1 MKNREQLW
9 EDYEE
14 ARFALLMDA
23 LAEAEGEEALRLSE
37 ALNRD
42 PEGALPPEVDR
53 RCEAVIREA
62 FVQRRLHATG
72 RTAVRWLTKVLVAAM
87 LGAVMFA
94 AAFALSED
102 VRVATLNTVIKVMDD
117 RTQITF
123 ESADGDTGGTAAP
136 PAEGTAA
143 EEWTHPYS
151 IALEWVPEGFELEK
165 YQSDEVSYRN
175 DAGDEILVSVDRYSE
190 DLVYTF
196 DTEDRTAKTVE
207 VQGHR
212 ATLYSATEKKLQSIN
227 ELFGTELWSD
237 RIVVWMDDANQEIWF
252 VYASNLTEE
261 EMLRLA
267 EGVRWRGAA
276 PAEEL
281 EYHYNI
287 ALEWVPEGYKVEGGW
302 SPESGYCDEVRY
314 TNEIGLPL
322 SVNITRYD
330 AGLVYTFDTEDRAQK
345 AVEVQGRQATLYST
359 NEGKLRSLYEGFDV
373 EVWSDLTVFWKDDE
387 TQSLW
392 LIDAINLTEEEM
404 LRLAEGVRWRGAA
417 PAEELEYHYNIA
429 LEWVPEG
436 FELEGG
442 IEGGSDLVSYLSP
455 VDGLLEVSVTPY
467 SQSSVY
473 NLNTE
478 GCTKQEITVQGHP
491 AELYVTGEEMLQK
504 RFSMTGFDIW
514 SDMMIYWIDENNR
527 VIVQIDATNLTEE
540 EMLRL
545 AEGFH
550 WGGGQ

>member
-53 RCEAVIREA
+53 RCEAVIRGA

-102 VRVATLNTVIKVMDD
+102 VRVATLNAVIKVMDD

-123 ESADGDTGGTAAP
+123 ESAGGDAGGTAAP

-143 EEWTHPYS
+143 ED
-151 IALEWVPEGFELEK
+151 G
-165 YQSDEVSYRN
+165 
-175 DAGDEILVSVDRYSE
+175 
-190 DLVYTF
+190 
-196 DTEDRTAKTVE
+196 
-207 VQGHR
+207 
-212 ATLYSATEKKLQSIN
+212 
-227 ELFGTELWSD
+227 
-237 RIVVWMDDANQEIWF
+237 
-252 VYASNLTEE
+252 
-261 EMLRLA
+261 
-267 EGVRWRGAA
+267 
-276 PAEEL
+276 
-281 EYHYNI
+281 
-287 ALEWVPEGYKVEGGW
+287 
-302 SPESGYCDEVRY
+302 
-314 TNEIGLPL
+314 
-322 SVNITRYD
+322 
-330 AGLVYTFDTEDRAQK
+330 
-345 AVEVQGRQATLYST
+345 
-359 NEGKLRSLYEGFDV
+359 
-373 EVWSDLTVFWKDDE
+373 
-387 TQSLW
+387 
-392 LIDAINLTEEEM
+392 
-404 LRLAEGVRWRGAA
+404 
-417 PAEELEYHYNIA
+417 LEYHYNIA

-540 EMLRL
+540 EMIRL

>member
-23 LAEAEGEEALRLSE
+23 LAEAEGEEALRL
-37 ALNRD
+37 
-42 PEGALPPEVDR
+42 
-53 RCEAVIREA
+53 VIRGA

-72 RTAVRWLTKVLVAAM
+72 RTAVRWLTKVLVAAT
-87 LGAVMFA
+87 LVAFMFA

-143 EEWTHPYS
+143 ED
-151 IALEWVPEGFELEK
+151 G
-165 YQSDEVSYRN
+165 
-175 DAGDEILVSVDRYSE
+175 
-190 DLVYTF
+190 
-196 DTEDRTAKTVE
+196 
-207 VQGHR
+207 
-212 ATLYSATEKKLQSIN
+212 
-227 ELFGTELWSD
+227 
-237 RIVVWMDDANQEIWF
+237 
-252 VYASNLTEE
+252 
-261 EMLRLA
+261 
-267 EGVRWRGAA
+267 
-276 PAEEL
+276 L

-345 AVEVQGRQATLYST
+345 AVEVQGHQATLYST
-359 NEGKLRSLYEGFDV
+359 NEGKLRALYEGFDV

-392 LIDAINLTEEEM
+392 LIDANNLTEEEM
-404 LRLAEGVRWRGAA
+404 LRLAEGVHWRGAA

-442 IEGGSDLVSYLSP
+442 SEADGGMVNYLSP
-455 VDGLLEVSVTPY
+455 VDGLLAVSVIPY
-467 SQSSVY
+467 SENSVL

-478 GCTKQEITVQGHP
+478 DCTKREITVQGHP
-491 AELYVTGEEMLQK
+491 ATLYVTGEEMLQK
-504 RFSMTGFDIW
+504 AYHENGLTNIW
-514 SDMMIYWIDENNR
+514 SEMMIYWIDENNR
-527 VIVQIDATNLTEE
+527 NIVIIDATNLTEE

>member
-23 LAEAEGEEALRLSE
+23 LAEAEGEEALRLSK

-102 VRVATLNTVIKVMDD
+102 VRVATLNAVIEVMDD

-123 ESADGDTGGTAAP
+123 EGAGGDAGGTAAP

-143 EEWTHPYS
+143 ED
-151 IALEWVPEGFELEK
+151 G
-165 YQSDEVSYRN
+165 
-175 DAGDEILVSVDRYSE
+175 
-190 DLVYTF
+190 
-196 DTEDRTAKTVE
+196 
-207 VQGHR
+207 
-212 ATLYSATEKKLQSIN
+212 
-227 ELFGTELWSD
+227 
-237 RIVVWMDDANQEIWF
+237 
-252 VYASNLTEE
+252 
-261 EMLRLA
+261 
-267 EGVRWRGAA
+267 
-276 PAEEL
+276 
-281 EYHYNI
+281 
-287 ALEWVPEGYKVEGGW
+287 
-302 SPESGYCDEVRY
+302 
-314 TNEIGLPL
+314 
-322 SVNITRYD
+322 
-330 AGLVYTFDTEDRAQK
+330 
-345 AVEVQGRQATLYST
+345 
-359 NEGKLRSLYEGFDV
+359 
-373 EVWSDLTVFWKDDE
+373 
-387 TQSLW
+387 
-392 LIDAINLTEEEM
+392 
-404 LRLAEGVRWRGAA
+404 
-417 PAEELEYHYNIA
+417 LEYHYNIA

-442 IEGGSDLVSYLSP
+442 SEADGGMVNYLSP
-455 VDGLLEVSVTPY
+455 VDGLLAVSVIPY
-467 SQSSVY
+467 SENSVL

-478 GCTKQEITVQGHP
+478 GCTKREITVQGHP
-491 AELYVTGEEMLQK
+491 ATLYVTGEEMLQK
-504 RFSMTGFDIW
+504 AYHENGLTNIW
-514 SDMMIYWIDENNR
+514 SEMMIYWIDENNR
-527 VIVQIDATNLTEE
+527 NIVIIDATNLTEE

>member
-1 MKNREQLW
+1 VKNRERLW

-123 ESADGDTGGTAAP
+123 ESADGDNGGTAAP

-143 EEWTHPYS
+143 EEWTDPDG

-165 YQSDEVSYRN
+165 DQSDKVTYRN
-175 DAGDEILVSVDRYSE
+175 DAGDEILVTVDQYSE

-196 DTEDRTAKTVE
+196 DTEDRIAKTVE
-207 VQGHR
+207 VQGHQ
-212 ATLYSATEKKLQSIN
+212 ATLYTATENKLQLTN
-227 ELFGTELWSD
+227 ELLGTEFWSD
-237 RIVVWMDDANQEIWF
+237 MIVVWMDDANQEIWF
-252 VYASNLTEE
+252 VYAANLTEE

-267 EGVRWRGAA
+267 EGVHWRGAA
-276 PAEEL
+276 PAEEM

-287 ALEWVPEGYKVEGGW
+287 ALEWVPEGY
-302 SPESGYCDEVRY
+302 
-314 TNEIGLPL
+314 
-322 SVNITRYD
+322 
-330 AGLVYTFDTEDRAQK
+330 
-345 AVEVQGRQATLYST
+345 
-359 NEGKLRSLYEGFDV
+359 
-373 EVWSDLTVFWKDDE
+373 
-387 TQSLW
+387 
-392 LIDAINLTEEEM
+392 
-404 LRLAEGVRWRGAA
+404 
-417 PAEELEYHYNIA
+417 
-429 LEWVPEG
+429 
-436 FELEGG
+436 ELEGG

-478 GCTKQEITVQGHP
+478 GCTKREITVQGHP

-540 EMLRL
+540 EMIRL

>member
-23 LAEAEGEEALRLSE
+23 LEEAEGEEALRLSE

-102 VRVATLNTVIKVMDD
+102 VRVATLNAVIEVMDD

-123 ESADGDTGGTAAP
+123 EGAGGDAGGTAAP

-143 EEWTHPYS
+143 ED
-151 IALEWVPEGFELEK
+151 G
-165 YQSDEVSYRN
+165 
-175 DAGDEILVSVDRYSE
+175 
-190 DLVYTF
+190 
-196 DTEDRTAKTVE
+196 
-207 VQGHR
+207 
-212 ATLYSATEKKLQSIN
+212 
-227 ELFGTELWSD
+227 
-237 RIVVWMDDANQEIWF
+237 
-252 VYASNLTEE
+252 
-261 EMLRLA
+261 
-267 EGVRWRGAA
+267 
-276 PAEEL
+276 
-281 EYHYNI
+281 
-287 ALEWVPEGYKVEGGW
+287 
-302 SPESGYCDEVRY
+302 
-314 TNEIGLPL
+314 
-322 SVNITRYD
+322 
-330 AGLVYTFDTEDRAQK
+330 
-345 AVEVQGRQATLYST
+345 
-359 NEGKLRSLYEGFDV
+359 
-373 EVWSDLTVFWKDDE
+373 
-387 TQSLW
+387 
-392 LIDAINLTEEEM
+392 
-404 LRLAEGVRWRGAA
+404 
-417 PAEELEYHYNIA
+417 LEYHYNIA

-442 IEGGSDLVSYLSP
+442 SEADGGMVNYLSP
-455 VDGLLEVSVTPY
+455 VDGLLAVSVIPY
-467 SQSSVY
+467 SENSVL

-478 GCTKQEITVQGHP
+478 DCTKREITVQGHP
-491 AELYVTGEEMLQK
+491 ATLYVTGEEMLQK
-504 RFSMTGFDIW
+504 AYHENGLTNIW
-514 SDMMIYWIDENNR
+514 SEMMIYWIDENNR
-527 VIVQIDATNLTEE
+527 NIVIIDATNLTEE

>member
-102 VRVATLNTVIKVMDD
+102 VRVATLNAVIEVMDD

-123 ESADGDTGGTAAP
+123 EGAGGDAGGTAAP

-143 EEWTHPYS
+143 ED
-151 IALEWVPEGFELEK
+151 G
-165 YQSDEVSYRN
+165 
-175 DAGDEILVSVDRYSE
+175 
-190 DLVYTF
+190 
-196 DTEDRTAKTVE
+196 
-207 VQGHR
+207 
-212 ATLYSATEKKLQSIN
+212 
-227 ELFGTELWSD
+227 
-237 RIVVWMDDANQEIWF
+237 
-252 VYASNLTEE
+252 
-261 EMLRLA
+261 
-267 EGVRWRGAA
+267 
-276 PAEEL
+276 
-281 EYHYNI
+281 
-287 ALEWVPEGYKVEGGW
+287 
-302 SPESGYCDEVRY
+302 
-314 TNEIGLPL
+314 
-322 SVNITRYD
+322 
-330 AGLVYTFDTEDRAQK
+330 
-345 AVEVQGRQATLYST
+345 
-359 NEGKLRSLYEGFDV
+359 
-373 EVWSDLTVFWKDDE
+373 
-387 TQSLW
+387 
-392 LIDAINLTEEEM
+392 
-404 LRLAEGVRWRGAA
+404 
-417 PAEELEYHYNIA
+417 LEYHYNIA

-540 EMLRL
+540 EMIRL

>member
-1 MKNREQLW
+1 MKNRERLW

-123 ESADGDTGGTAAP
+123 ESAGGDAGGTAAP

-143 EEWTHPYS
+143 EEWTDPDG

-165 YQSDEVSYRN
+165 DQSDKVTYRN
-175 DAGDEILVSVDRYSE
+175 DAGDEILVTVDQYSE

-196 DTEDRTAKTVE
+196 DTEDRIAKTVE
-207 VQGHR
+207 VQGHQ
-212 ATLYSATEKKLQSIN
+212 ATLYTATENKLQLTN
-227 ELFGTELWSD
+227 ELLGTEFWSD
-237 RIVVWMDDANQEIWF
+237 MIVVWMDDANQEIWF
-252 VYASNLTEE
+252 VYAANLTEE

-267 EGVRWRGAA
+267 EGVHWRGAA
-276 PAEEL
+276 PAEEM

-287 ALEWVPEGYKVEGGW
+287 ALEWVPEGY
-302 SPESGYCDEVRY
+302 
-314 TNEIGLPL
+314 
-322 SVNITRYD
+322 
-330 AGLVYTFDTEDRAQK
+330 
-345 AVEVQGRQATLYST
+345 
-359 NEGKLRSLYEGFDV
+359 
-373 EVWSDLTVFWKDDE
+373 
-387 TQSLW
+387 
-392 LIDAINLTEEEM
+392 
-404 LRLAEGVRWRGAA
+404 
-417 PAEELEYHYNIA
+417 
-429 LEWVPEG
+429 
-436 FELEGG
+436 ELEGG

-478 GCTKQEITVQGHP
+478 GCTKREITVQGHP

-540 EMLRL
+540 EMIRL

>member
-23 LAEAEGEEALRLSE
+23 LAEAEGEETLRLSE

-143 EEWTHPYS
+143 ED
-151 IALEWVPEGFELEK
+151 G
-165 YQSDEVSYRN
+165 
-175 DAGDEILVSVDRYSE
+175 
-190 DLVYTF
+190 
-196 DTEDRTAKTVE
+196 
-207 VQGHR
+207 
-212 ATLYSATEKKLQSIN
+212 
-227 ELFGTELWSD
+227 
-237 RIVVWMDDANQEIWF
+237 
-252 VYASNLTEE
+252 
-261 EMLRLA
+261 
-267 EGVRWRGAA
+267 
-276 PAEEL
+276 
-281 EYHYNI
+281 
-287 ALEWVPEGYKVEGGW
+287 
-302 SPESGYCDEVRY
+302 
-314 TNEIGLPL
+314 
-322 SVNITRYD
+322 
-330 AGLVYTFDTEDRAQK
+330 
-345 AVEVQGRQATLYST
+345 
-359 NEGKLRSLYEGFDV
+359 
-373 EVWSDLTVFWKDDE
+373 
-387 TQSLW
+387 
-392 LIDAINLTEEEM
+392 
-404 LRLAEGVRWRGAA
+404 
-417 PAEELEYHYNIA
+417 LEYHYNIA

-442 IEGGSDLVSYLSP
+442 SEADGGMVNYLSP
-455 VDGLLEVSVTPY
+455 VDGLLAVNVISYSENSVL
-467 SQSSVY
+467 

-478 GCTKQEITVQGHP
+478 DCTKREITVQGHP
-491 AELYVTGEEMLQK
+491 ATLYVTGEEMLQK
-504 RFSMTGFDIW
+504 AYHENGLTNIW
-514 SDMMIYWIDENNR
+514 SEMMIYWIDENNR
-527 VIVQIDATNLTEE
+527 NIVIIDATNLTEE

>member
-42 PEGALPPEVDR
+42 PERALPPEVDR

-102 VRVATLNTVIKVMDD
+102 VRVATLNAVIKVMDD

-123 ESADGDTGGTAAP
+123 EGASGDTGGTAAP

-143 EEWTHPYS
+143 ED
-151 IALEWVPEGFELEK
+151 G
-165 YQSDEVSYRN
+165 
-175 DAGDEILVSVDRYSE
+175 
-190 DLVYTF
+190 
-196 DTEDRTAKTVE
+196 
-207 VQGHR
+207 
-212 ATLYSATEKKLQSIN
+212 
-227 ELFGTELWSD
+227 
-237 RIVVWMDDANQEIWF
+237 
-252 VYASNLTEE
+252 
-261 EMLRLA
+261 
-267 EGVRWRGAA
+267 
-276 PAEEL
+276 
-281 EYHYNI
+281 
-287 ALEWVPEGYKVEGGW
+287 
-302 SPESGYCDEVRY
+302 
-314 TNEIGLPL
+314 
-322 SVNITRYD
+322 
-330 AGLVYTFDTEDRAQK
+330 
-345 AVEVQGRQATLYST
+345 
-359 NEGKLRSLYEGFDV
+359 
-373 EVWSDLTVFWKDDE
+373 
-387 TQSLW
+387 
-392 LIDAINLTEEEM
+392 
-404 LRLAEGVRWRGAA
+404 
-417 PAEELEYHYNIA
+417 LEYHYNIA

-442 IEGGSDLVSYLSP
+442 SEADGGMVNYLSP
-455 VDGLLEVSVTPY
+455 VDGLLAVSVIPY
-467 SQSSVY
+467 SENSVL

-478 GCTKQEITVQGHP
+478 DCTKREITVQGHP
-491 AELYVTGEEMLQK
+491 ATLYVTGEEMLQK
-504 RFSMTGFDIW
+504 AYHENGLTNIW
-514 SDMMIYWIDENNR
+514 SEMMIYWIDENNR
-527 VIVQIDATNLTEE
+527 NIVIIDATNLTEE

>member
-1 MKNREQLW
+1 MKNRERLW

-53 RCEAVIREA
+53 RCEAVIRGA

-72 RTAVRWLTKVLVAAM
+72 RTAVRWLTKVLVAAT
-87 LGAVMFA
+87 LVAFMFA

-175 DAGDEILVSVDRYSE
+175 EAGDEILVSVDRYSE

-261 EMLRLA
+261 KMLRLA
-267 EGVRWRGAA
+267 EGV
-276 PAEEL
+276 
-281 EYHYNI
+281 H
-287 ALEWVPEGYKVEGGW
+287 
-302 SPESGYCDEVRY
+302 
-314 TNEIGLPL
+314 
-322 SVNITRYD
+322 
-330 AGLVYTFDTEDRAQK
+330 
-345 AVEVQGRQATLYST
+345 
-359 NEGKLRSLYEGFDV
+359 
-373 EVWSDLTVFWKDDE
+373 
-387 TQSLW
+387 
-392 LIDAINLTEEEM
+392 
-404 LRLAEGVRWRGAA
+404 WRGAA

-442 IEGGSDLVSYLSP
+442 SEADGGMVNYLSP
-455 VDGLLEVSVTPY
+455 VDGLLAVSVISY
-467 SQSSVY
+467 SENSVL

-478 GCTKQEITVQGHP
+478 DCTKREITVQGHP
-491 AELYVTGEEMLQK
+491 ATLYVTGEEMLQK
-504 RFSMTGFDIW
+504 AYHENGLTNIW
-514 SDMMIYWIDENNR
+514 SEMMIYWIDENNR
-527 VIVQIDATNLTEE
+527 NIVIIDATNLTEE

>member
-23 LAEAEGEEALRLSE
+23 LAEAEGEEALRLSK

-102 VRVATLNTVIKVMDD
+102 VRVATLNAVIEMMDD

-123 ESADGDTGGTAAP
+123 EGAGGDAGGTAAP

-143 EEWTHPYS
+143 ED
-151 IALEWVPEGFELEK
+151 G
-165 YQSDEVSYRN
+165 
-175 DAGDEILVSVDRYSE
+175 
-190 DLVYTF
+190 
-196 DTEDRTAKTVE
+196 
-207 VQGHR
+207 
-212 ATLYSATEKKLQSIN
+212 
-227 ELFGTELWSD
+227 
-237 RIVVWMDDANQEIWF
+237 
-252 VYASNLTEE
+252 
-261 EMLRLA
+261 
-267 EGVRWRGAA
+267 
-276 PAEEL
+276 
-281 EYHYNI
+281 
-287 ALEWVPEGYKVEGGW
+287 
-302 SPESGYCDEVRY
+302 
-314 TNEIGLPL
+314 
-322 SVNITRYD
+322 
-330 AGLVYTFDTEDRAQK
+330 
-345 AVEVQGRQATLYST
+345 
-359 NEGKLRSLYEGFDV
+359 
-373 EVWSDLTVFWKDDE
+373 
-387 TQSLW
+387 
-392 LIDAINLTEEEM
+392 
-404 LRLAEGVRWRGAA
+404 
-417 PAEELEYHYNIA
+417 LEYHYNIA

-442 IEGGSDLVSYLSP
+442 SEADGGMVNYLSP
-455 VDGLLEVSVTPY
+455 VDGLLAVSVIPY
-467 SQSSVY
+467 SENSVL

-478 GCTKQEITVQGHP
+478 GCTKREITVQGHP
-491 AELYVTGEEMLQK
+491 ATLYVTGEEMLQK
-504 RFSMTGFDIW
+504 AYHENGLTNIW

>member
-53 RCEAVIREA
+53 RCEAVIRGA

-102 VRVATLNTVIKVMDD
+102 VRVATLNAVIEVMDD

-123 ESADGDTGGTAAP
+123 EGAGGDAGGTAAP

-143 EEWTHPYS
+143 ED
-151 IALEWVPEGFELEK
+151 G
-165 YQSDEVSYRN
+165 
-175 DAGDEILVSVDRYSE
+175 
-190 DLVYTF
+190 
-196 DTEDRTAKTVE
+196 
-207 VQGHR
+207 
-212 ATLYSATEKKLQSIN
+212 
-227 ELFGTELWSD
+227 
-237 RIVVWMDDANQEIWF
+237 
-252 VYASNLTEE
+252 
-261 EMLRLA
+261 
-267 EGVRWRGAA
+267 
-276 PAEEL
+276 
-281 EYHYNI
+281 
-287 ALEWVPEGYKVEGGW
+287 
-302 SPESGYCDEVRY
+302 
-314 TNEIGLPL
+314 
-322 SVNITRYD
+322 
-330 AGLVYTFDTEDRAQK
+330 
-345 AVEVQGRQATLYST
+345 
-359 NEGKLRSLYEGFDV
+359 
-373 EVWSDLTVFWKDDE
+373 
-387 TQSLW
+387 
-392 LIDAINLTEEEM
+392 
-404 LRLAEGVRWRGAA
+404 
-417 PAEELEYHYNIA
+417 LEYHYNIA

-478 GCTKQEITVQGHP
+478 GCAKQEITVQGHP

>member
-53 RCEAVIREA
+53 RCEAVIRGA

-123 ESADGDTGGTAAP
+123 ESTDGDAGGTAAP

-143 EEWTHPYS
+143 ED
-151 IALEWVPEGFELEK
+151 G
-165 YQSDEVSYRN
+165 
-175 DAGDEILVSVDRYSE
+175 
-190 DLVYTF
+190 
-196 DTEDRTAKTVE
+196 
-207 VQGHR
+207 
-212 ATLYSATEKKLQSIN
+212 
-227 ELFGTELWSD
+227 
-237 RIVVWMDDANQEIWF
+237 
-252 VYASNLTEE
+252 
-261 EMLRLA
+261 
-267 EGVRWRGAA
+267 
-276 PAEEL
+276 
-281 EYHYNI
+281 
-287 ALEWVPEGYKVEGGW
+287 
-302 SPESGYCDEVRY
+302 
-314 TNEIGLPL
+314 
-322 SVNITRYD
+322 
-330 AGLVYTFDTEDRAQK
+330 
-345 AVEVQGRQATLYST
+345 
-359 NEGKLRSLYEGFDV
+359 
-373 EVWSDLTVFWKDDE
+373 
-387 TQSLW
+387 
-392 LIDAINLTEEEM
+392 
-404 LRLAEGVRWRGAA
+404 
-417 PAEELEYHYNIA
+417 LEYHYNIA

-540 EMLRL
+540 EMIRL

>member
-23 LAEAEGEEALRLSE
+23 LAEAEGEEALRLSK

-53 RCEAVIREA
+53 RCEAVIRGA

-123 ESADGDTGGTAAP
+123 ESAGGDAGGTAAP

-143 EEWTHPYS
+143 ED
-151 IALEWVPEGFELEK
+151 G
-165 YQSDEVSYRN
+165 
-175 DAGDEILVSVDRYSE
+175 
-190 DLVYTF
+190 
-196 DTEDRTAKTVE
+196 
-207 VQGHR
+207 
-212 ATLYSATEKKLQSIN
+212 
-227 ELFGTELWSD
+227 
-237 RIVVWMDDANQEIWF
+237 
-252 VYASNLTEE
+252 
-261 EMLRLA
+261 
-267 EGVRWRGAA
+267 
-276 PAEEL
+276 
-281 EYHYNI
+281 
-287 ALEWVPEGYKVEGGW
+287 
-302 SPESGYCDEVRY
+302 
-314 TNEIGLPL
+314 
-322 SVNITRYD
+322 
-330 AGLVYTFDTEDRAQK
+330 
-345 AVEVQGRQATLYST
+345 
-359 NEGKLRSLYEGFDV
+359 
-373 EVWSDLTVFWKDDE
+373 
-387 TQSLW
+387 
-392 LIDAINLTEEEM
+392 
-404 LRLAEGVRWRGAA
+404 
-417 PAEELEYHYNIA
+417 LEYHYNIA

-540 EMLRL
+540 EMIRL

-550 WGGGQ
+550 WGGRQ

>member
-123 ESADGDTGGTAAP
+123 ESAGGDAGGTAAP

-143 EEWTHPYS
+143 ED
-151 IALEWVPEGFELEK
+151 G
-165 YQSDEVSYRN
+165 
-175 DAGDEILVSVDRYSE
+175 
-190 DLVYTF
+190 
-196 DTEDRTAKTVE
+196 
-207 VQGHR
+207 
-212 ATLYSATEKKLQSIN
+212 
-227 ELFGTELWSD
+227 
-237 RIVVWMDDANQEIWF
+237 
-252 VYASNLTEE
+252 
-261 EMLRLA
+261 
-267 EGVRWRGAA
+267 
-276 PAEEL
+276 
-281 EYHYNI
+281 
-287 ALEWVPEGYKVEGGW
+287 
-302 SPESGYCDEVRY
+302 
-314 TNEIGLPL
+314 
-322 SVNITRYD
+322 
-330 AGLVYTFDTEDRAQK
+330 
-345 AVEVQGRQATLYST
+345 
-359 NEGKLRSLYEGFDV
+359 
-373 EVWSDLTVFWKDDE
+373 
-387 TQSLW
+387 
-392 LIDAINLTEEEM
+392 
-404 LRLAEGVRWRGAA
+404 
-417 PAEELEYHYNIA
+417 LEYHYNIA

-540 EMLRL
+540 EMIRL

-550 WGGGQ
+550 WGGRQ

>member
-23 LAEAEGEEALRLSE
+23 LAEAEGEEALCLSE

-53 RCEAVIREA
+53 RCEAVIRGA

-87 LGAVMFA
+87 LGAAMFA

-102 VRVATLNTVIKVMDD
+102 VRVAALNAVIEVMDD

-123 ESADGDTGGTAAP
+123 EGTGGDTGGVAAP
-136 PAEGTAA
+136 PAQGTAA
-143 EEWTHPYS
+143 ED
-151 IALEWVPEGFELEK
+151 G
-165 YQSDEVSYRN
+165 
-175 DAGDEILVSVDRYSE
+175 
-190 DLVYTF
+190 
-196 DTEDRTAKTVE
+196 
-207 VQGHR
+207 
-212 ATLYSATEKKLQSIN
+212 
-227 ELFGTELWSD
+227 
-237 RIVVWMDDANQEIWF
+237 
-252 VYASNLTEE
+252 
-261 EMLRLA
+261 
-267 EGVRWRGAA
+267 
-276 PAEEL
+276 
-281 EYHYNI
+281 
-287 ALEWVPEGYKVEGGW
+287 
-302 SPESGYCDEVRY
+302 
-314 TNEIGLPL
+314 
-322 SVNITRYD
+322 
-330 AGLVYTFDTEDRAQK
+330 
-345 AVEVQGRQATLYST
+345 
-359 NEGKLRSLYEGFDV
+359 
-373 EVWSDLTVFWKDDE
+373 
-387 TQSLW
+387 
-392 LIDAINLTEEEM
+392 
-404 LRLAEGVRWRGAA
+404 
-417 PAEELEYHYNIA
+417 LEYHYNIA

-540 EMLRL
+540 EMIRL

>member
-23 LAEAEGEEALRLSE
+23 LAEAEGEEALRLSK

-53 RCEAVIREA
+53 RCEAVIRGA

-102 VRVATLNTVIKVMDD
+102 VRVATLNAVIEVMDD

-123 ESADGDTGGTAAP
+123 EGAGGDAGGTAAP

-143 EEWTHPYS
+143 ED
-151 IALEWVPEGFELEK
+151 G
-165 YQSDEVSYRN
+165 
-175 DAGDEILVSVDRYSE
+175 
-190 DLVYTF
+190 
-196 DTEDRTAKTVE
+196 
-207 VQGHR
+207 
-212 ATLYSATEKKLQSIN
+212 
-227 ELFGTELWSD
+227 
-237 RIVVWMDDANQEIWF
+237 
-252 VYASNLTEE
+252 
-261 EMLRLA
+261 
-267 EGVRWRGAA
+267 
-276 PAEEL
+276 
-281 EYHYNI
+281 
-287 ALEWVPEGYKVEGGW
+287 
-302 SPESGYCDEVRY
+302 
-314 TNEIGLPL
+314 
-322 SVNITRYD
+322 
-330 AGLVYTFDTEDRAQK
+330 
-345 AVEVQGRQATLYST
+345 
-359 NEGKLRSLYEGFDV
+359 
-373 EVWSDLTVFWKDDE
+373 
-387 TQSLW
+387 
-392 LIDAINLTEEEM
+392 
-404 LRLAEGVRWRGAA
+404 
-417 PAEELEYHYNIA
+417 LEYHYNIA

-442 IEGGSDLVSYLSP
+442 SEADGGMVNYLSP
-455 VDGLLEVSVTPY
+455 VDGLLAVSVIPY
-467 SQSSVY
+467 SENSVL

-478 GCTKQEITVQGHP
+478 GCTKREITVQGHP
-491 AELYVTGEEMLQK
+491 ATLYVTGEEMLQK
-504 RFSMTGFDIW
+504 AYHENGLTNIW
-514 SDMMIYWIDENNR
+514 SEMMIYWIDENNR

>member
-23 LAEAEGEEALRLSE
+23 LAEAEGEETLRLSE

-102 VRVATLNTVIKVMDD
+102 VRVATLNIKVMDD

-143 EEWTHPYS
+143 ED
-151 IALEWVPEGFELEK
+151 G
-165 YQSDEVSYRN
+165 
-175 DAGDEILVSVDRYSE
+175 
-190 DLVYTF
+190 
-196 DTEDRTAKTVE
+196 
-207 VQGHR
+207 
-212 ATLYSATEKKLQSIN
+212 
-227 ELFGTELWSD
+227 
-237 RIVVWMDDANQEIWF
+237 
-252 VYASNLTEE
+252 
-261 EMLRLA
+261 
-267 EGVRWRGAA
+267 
-276 PAEEL
+276 L

-404 LRLAEGVRWRGAA
+404 LRLAEGVHWRGAA

-455 VDGLLEVSVTPY
+455 VDGLL
-467 SQSSVY
+467 
-473 NLNTE
+473 
-478 GCTKQEITVQGHP
+478 GCTKREITVQGHP

-540 EMLRL
+540 EMIRL

>member
-14 ARFALLMDA
+14 ARFALLMGA

-42 PEGALPPEVDR
+42 PEGVLPPEVDR
-53 RCEAVIREA
+53 RCEAVIRGA

-123 ESADGDTGGTAAP
+123 ESTDGDAGGTAAP

-143 EEWTHPYS
+143 ED
-151 IALEWVPEGFELEK
+151 G
-165 YQSDEVSYRN
+165 
-175 DAGDEILVSVDRYSE
+175 
-190 DLVYTF
+190 
-196 DTEDRTAKTVE
+196 
-207 VQGHR
+207 
-212 ATLYSATEKKLQSIN
+212 
-227 ELFGTELWSD
+227 
-237 RIVVWMDDANQEIWF
+237 
-252 VYASNLTEE
+252 
-261 EMLRLA
+261 
-267 EGVRWRGAA
+267 
-276 PAEEL
+276 L

-287 ALEWVPEGYKVEGGW
+287 ALEWVPEGYKLEGGW

-314 TNEIGLPL
+314 TNEIGVSL

-404 LRLAEGVRWRGAA
+404 LRLAEGVHWRGAA
-417 PAEELEYHYNIA
+417 PAEELE
-429 LEWVPEG
+429 
-436 FELEGG
+436 
-442 IEGGSDLVSYLSP
+442 
-455 VDGLLEVSVTPY
+455 
-467 SQSSVY
+467 
-473 NLNTE
+473 
-478 GCTKQEITVQGHP
+478 
-491 AELYVTGEEMLQK
+491 
-504 RFSMTGFDIW
+504 
-514 SDMMIYWIDENNR
+514 
-527 VIVQIDATNLTEE
+527 
-540 EMLRL
+540 
-545 AEGFH
+545 
-550 WGGGQ
+550 

>member
-23 LAEAEGEEALRLSE
+23 LAEAEGEEALRLSK

-53 RCEAVIREA
+53 RCEAVIRGA

-72 RTAVRWLTKVLVAAM
+72 RTAVRWLTKVLVAAT
-87 LGAVMFA
+87 LVAFMFA

-102 VRVATLNTVIKVMDD
+102 VRVATLNAVIEVMDD

-123 ESADGDTGGTAAP
+123 EGAGGDAGGTAAP
-136 PAEGTAA
+136 PAEGTEA

-207 VQGHR
+207 VQGHQ

-267 EGVRWRGAA
+267 EGVHWRGAA

-404 LRLAEGVRWRGAA
+404 LRLAEGV
-417 PAEELEYHYNIA
+417 
-429 LEWVPEG
+429 
-436 FELEGG
+436 
-442 IEGGSDLVSYLSP
+442 
-455 VDGLLEVSVTPY
+455 
-467 SQSSVY
+467 
-473 NLNTE
+473 
-478 GCTKQEITVQGHP
+478 
-491 AELYVTGEEMLQK
+491 
-504 RFSMTGFDIW
+504 
-514 SDMMIYWIDENNR
+514 
-527 VIVQIDATNLTEE
+527 
-540 EMLRL
+540 
-545 AEGFH
+545 H
-550 WGGGQ
+550 WGGR

>member
-23 LAEAEGEEALRLSE
+23 LAEAKGEEALRLSE

-102 VRVATLNTVIKVMDD
+102 VRVATLNAVIEVMDD

-123 ESADGDTGGTAAP
+123 EGAGGDAGGTAAP

-143 EEWTHPYS
+143 ED
-151 IALEWVPEGFELEK
+151 G
-165 YQSDEVSYRN
+165 
-175 DAGDEILVSVDRYSE
+175 
-190 DLVYTF
+190 
-196 DTEDRTAKTVE
+196 
-207 VQGHR
+207 
-212 ATLYSATEKKLQSIN
+212 
-227 ELFGTELWSD
+227 
-237 RIVVWMDDANQEIWF
+237 
-252 VYASNLTEE
+252 
-261 EMLRLA
+261 
-267 EGVRWRGAA
+267 
-276 PAEEL
+276 
-281 EYHYNI
+281 
-287 ALEWVPEGYKVEGGW
+287 
-302 SPESGYCDEVRY
+302 
-314 TNEIGLPL
+314 
-322 SVNITRYD
+322 
-330 AGLVYTFDTEDRAQK
+330 
-345 AVEVQGRQATLYST
+345 
-359 NEGKLRSLYEGFDV
+359 
-373 EVWSDLTVFWKDDE
+373 
-387 TQSLW
+387 
-392 LIDAINLTEEEM
+392 
-404 LRLAEGVRWRGAA
+404 
-417 PAEELEYHYNIA
+417 LEYHYNIA

>member
-102 VRVATLNTVIKVMDD
+102 VRVATLNAVIEVMDD

-123 ESADGDTGGTAAP
+123 EGAGRDAGGTAAP

-143 EEWTHPYS
+143 ED
-151 IALEWVPEGFELEK
+151 G
-165 YQSDEVSYRN
+165 
-175 DAGDEILVSVDRYSE
+175 
-190 DLVYTF
+190 
-196 DTEDRTAKTVE
+196 
-207 VQGHR
+207 
-212 ATLYSATEKKLQSIN
+212 
-227 ELFGTELWSD
+227 
-237 RIVVWMDDANQEIWF
+237 
-252 VYASNLTEE
+252 
-261 EMLRLA
+261 
-267 EGVRWRGAA
+267 
-276 PAEEL
+276 
-281 EYHYNI
+281 
-287 ALEWVPEGYKVEGGW
+287 
-302 SPESGYCDEVRY
+302 
-314 TNEIGLPL
+314 
-322 SVNITRYD
+322 
-330 AGLVYTFDTEDRAQK
+330 
-345 AVEVQGRQATLYST
+345 
-359 NEGKLRSLYEGFDV
+359 
-373 EVWSDLTVFWKDDE
+373 
-387 TQSLW
+387 
-392 LIDAINLTEEEM
+392 
-404 LRLAEGVRWRGAA
+404 
-417 PAEELEYHYNIA
+417 LEYHYNIA

-442 IEGGSDLVSYLSP
+442 SEADGGMVNYLSP
-455 VDGLLEVSVTPY
+455 VDGLLAVNVISYSENSVL
-467 SQSSVY
+467 

-478 GCTKQEITVQGHP
+478 GCTKREITVQGHP
-491 AELYVTGEEMLQK
+491 ATLYVTGEEMLQK
-504 RFSMTGFDIW
+504 AYHENGLTNIW
-514 SDMMIYWIDENNR
+514 SEMMIYWIDENNR
-527 VIVQIDATNLTEE
+527 NIVIIDATNLTEE

>member
-23 LAEAEGEEALRLSE
+23 LAEAEGEETLRLSE

-53 RCEAVIREA
+53 RCEAVIREV

-72 RTAVRWLTKVLVAAM
+72 RTAVRWLTKVLVAAT
-87 LGAVMFA
+87 LVAFMFA

-102 VRVATLNTVIKVMDD
+102 VRVATLNAVIEVMDD

-123 ESADGDTGGTAAP
+123 EGAGGDAGGTAAP
-136 PAEGTAA
+136 PAEGTEA
-143 EEWTHPYS
+143 ED
-151 IALEWVPEGFELEK
+151 G
-165 YQSDEVSYRN
+165 
-175 DAGDEILVSVDRYSE
+175 
-190 DLVYTF
+190 
-196 DTEDRTAKTVE
+196 
-207 VQGHR
+207 
-212 ATLYSATEKKLQSIN
+212 
-227 ELFGTELWSD
+227 
-237 RIVVWMDDANQEIWF
+237 
-252 VYASNLTEE
+252 
-261 EMLRLA
+261 
-267 EGVRWRGAA
+267 
-276 PAEEL
+276 
-281 EYHYNI
+281 
-287 ALEWVPEGYKVEGGW
+287 
-302 SPESGYCDEVRY
+302 
-314 TNEIGLPL
+314 
-322 SVNITRYD
+322 
-330 AGLVYTFDTEDRAQK
+330 
-345 AVEVQGRQATLYST
+345 
-359 NEGKLRSLYEGFDV
+359 
-373 EVWSDLTVFWKDDE
+373 
-387 TQSLW
+387 
-392 LIDAINLTEEEM
+392 
-404 LRLAEGVRWRGAA
+404 
-417 PAEELEYHYNIA
+417 LEYHYNIA

-540 EMLRL
+540 EMIRL

>member
-23 LAEAEGEEALRLSE
+23 LAEAEGEETLRLSE

-102 VRVATLNTVIKVMDD
+102 VRVATLNAVIEVMDD

-123 ESADGDTGGTAAP
+123 EGAGGDAGGTAAP
-136 PAEGTAA
+136 PAEGTEA
-143 EEWTHPYS
+143 ED
-151 IALEWVPEGFELEK
+151 G
-165 YQSDEVSYRN
+165 
-175 DAGDEILVSVDRYSE
+175 
-190 DLVYTF
+190 
-196 DTEDRTAKTVE
+196 
-207 VQGHR
+207 
-212 ATLYSATEKKLQSIN
+212 
-227 ELFGTELWSD
+227 
-237 RIVVWMDDANQEIWF
+237 
-252 VYASNLTEE
+252 
-261 EMLRLA
+261 
-267 EGVRWRGAA
+267 
-276 PAEEL
+276 
-281 EYHYNI
+281 
-287 ALEWVPEGYKVEGGW
+287 
-302 SPESGYCDEVRY
+302 
-314 TNEIGLPL
+314 
-322 SVNITRYD
+322 
-330 AGLVYTFDTEDRAQK
+330 
-345 AVEVQGRQATLYST
+345 
-359 NEGKLRSLYEGFDV
+359 
-373 EVWSDLTVFWKDDE
+373 
-387 TQSLW
+387 
-392 LIDAINLTEEEM
+392 
-404 LRLAEGVRWRGAA
+404 
-417 PAEELEYHYNIA
+417 LEYHYNIA

-478 GCTKQEITVQGHP
+478 GCAKQEITVQGHP

>member
-53 RCEAVIREA
+53 RCEAVIRGA

-72 RTAVRWLTKVLVAAM
+72 RTAVRWLTKVLVAAT
-87 LGAVMFA
+87 LVAFMFA

-123 ESADGDTGGTAAP
+123 ESTDGDAGGTAAP

-143 EEWTHPYS
+143 ED
-151 IALEWVPEGFELEK
+151 G
-165 YQSDEVSYRN
+165 
-175 DAGDEILVSVDRYSE
+175 
-190 DLVYTF
+190 
-196 DTEDRTAKTVE
+196 
-207 VQGHR
+207 
-212 ATLYSATEKKLQSIN
+212 
-227 ELFGTELWSD
+227 
-237 RIVVWMDDANQEIWF
+237 
-252 VYASNLTEE
+252 
-261 EMLRLA
+261 
-267 EGVRWRGAA
+267 
-276 PAEEL
+276 
-281 EYHYNI
+281 
-287 ALEWVPEGYKVEGGW
+287 
-302 SPESGYCDEVRY
+302 
-314 TNEIGLPL
+314 
-322 SVNITRYD
+322 
-330 AGLVYTFDTEDRAQK
+330 
-345 AVEVQGRQATLYST
+345 
-359 NEGKLRSLYEGFDV
+359 
-373 EVWSDLTVFWKDDE
+373 
-387 TQSLW
+387 
-392 LIDAINLTEEEM
+392 
-404 LRLAEGVRWRGAA
+404 
-417 PAEELEYHYNIA
+417 LEYHYNIA

-540 EMLRL
+540 EMIRL

>member
-42 PEGALPPEVDR
+42 PERALPPEVDR

-102 VRVATLNTVIKVMDD
+102 VRVATLNAVIEVMDD

-123 ESADGDTGGTAAP
+123 EGAGGDAGGTAAP

-143 EEWTHPYS
+143 ED
-151 IALEWVPEGFELEK
+151 G
-165 YQSDEVSYRN
+165 
-175 DAGDEILVSVDRYSE
+175 
-190 DLVYTF
+190 
-196 DTEDRTAKTVE
+196 
-207 VQGHR
+207 
-212 ATLYSATEKKLQSIN
+212 
-227 ELFGTELWSD
+227 
-237 RIVVWMDDANQEIWF
+237 
-252 VYASNLTEE
+252 
-261 EMLRLA
+261 
-267 EGVRWRGAA
+267 
-276 PAEEL
+276 L

-287 ALEWVPEGYKVEGGW
+287 ALEWVPEGY
-302 SPESGYCDEVRY
+302 
-314 TNEIGLPL
+314 
-322 SVNITRYD
+322 
-330 AGLVYTFDTEDRAQK
+330 
-345 AVEVQGRQATLYST
+345 
-359 NEGKLRSLYEGFDV
+359 
-373 EVWSDLTVFWKDDE
+373 
-387 TQSLW
+387 
-392 LIDAINLTEEEM
+392 
-404 LRLAEGVRWRGAA
+404 
-417 PAEELEYHYNIA
+417 
-429 LEWVPEG
+429 
-436 FELEGG
+436 ELEGG

-478 GCTKQEITVQGHP
+478 GCTKREITVQGHP
-491 AELYVTGEEMLQK
+491 ATLYVTGEEMLQK
-504 RFSMTGFDIW
+504 AYHENGLTNIW
-514 SDMMIYWIDENNR
+514 SEMMIYWIDENNR
-527 VIVQIDATNLTEE
+527 NIVIIDATNLTEE

>member
-102 VRVATLNTVIKVMDD
+102 VRVATLNAVIEVMDD

-123 ESADGDTGGTAAP
+123 ESADGDAGETAAP

-143 EEWTHPYS
+143 ED
-151 IALEWVPEGFELEK
+151 G
-165 YQSDEVSYRN
+165 
-175 DAGDEILVSVDRYSE
+175 
-190 DLVYTF
+190 
-196 DTEDRTAKTVE
+196 
-207 VQGHR
+207 
-212 ATLYSATEKKLQSIN
+212 
-227 ELFGTELWSD
+227 
-237 RIVVWMDDANQEIWF
+237 
-252 VYASNLTEE
+252 
-261 EMLRLA
+261 
-267 EGVRWRGAA
+267 
-276 PAEEL
+276 L

-404 LRLAEGVRWRGAA
+404 LRLAEGV
-417 PAEELEYHYNIA
+417 
-429 LEWVPEG
+429 
-436 FELEGG
+436 
-442 IEGGSDLVSYLSP
+442 
-455 VDGLLEVSVTPY
+455 
-467 SQSSVY
+467 
-473 NLNTE
+473 
-478 GCTKQEITVQGHP
+478 
-491 AELYVTGEEMLQK
+491 
-504 RFSMTGFDIW
+504 
-514 SDMMIYWIDENNR
+514 
-527 VIVQIDATNLTEE
+527 
-540 EMLRL
+540 
-545 AEGFH
+545 H

>member
-102 VRVATLNTVIKVMDD
+102 VRVATLNAVIKVMDD

-123 ESADGDTGGTAAP
+123 ESAGGDAGGTAAP

-143 EEWTHPYS
+143 ED
-151 IALEWVPEGFELEK
+151 G
-165 YQSDEVSYRN
+165 
-175 DAGDEILVSVDRYSE
+175 
-190 DLVYTF
+190 
-196 DTEDRTAKTVE
+196 
-207 VQGHR
+207 
-212 ATLYSATEKKLQSIN
+212 
-227 ELFGTELWSD
+227 
-237 RIVVWMDDANQEIWF
+237 
-252 VYASNLTEE
+252 
-261 EMLRLA
+261 
-267 EGVRWRGAA
+267 
-276 PAEEL
+276 L

-287 ALEWVPEGYKVEGGW
+287 ALEWVPEGY
-302 SPESGYCDEVRY
+302 
-314 TNEIGLPL
+314 
-322 SVNITRYD
+322 
-330 AGLVYTFDTEDRAQK
+330 
-345 AVEVQGRQATLYST
+345 
-359 NEGKLRSLYEGFDV
+359 
-373 EVWSDLTVFWKDDE
+373 
-387 TQSLW
+387 
-392 LIDAINLTEEEM
+392 
-404 LRLAEGVRWRGAA
+404 
-417 PAEELEYHYNIA
+417 
-429 LEWVPEG
+429 
-436 FELEGG
+436 ELEGG
-442 IEGGSDLVSYLSP
+442 SEADGGMVNYLSP
-455 VDGLLEVSVTPY
+455 VDGLLAVSVIPY
-467 SQSSVY
+467 SENSVL

-478 GCTKQEITVQGHP
+478 GCTKREITVQGHP
-491 AELYVTGEEMLQK
+491 ATLYVTGEEMLQK
-504 RFSMTGFDIW
+504 AYHENGLTNIW
-514 SDMMIYWIDENNR
+514 SEMMIYWIDENNR
-527 VIVQIDATNLTEE
+527 VIVQINATNLTEE
-540 EMLRL
+540 EMIRL